1 MRRGRNGDME
11 NNKNGES
18 YEDLQG
24 RLAYMERLMDMLSRI
39 DHSTDSGEMGKVLN
53 QLLEEMGKYTGADRV
68 FVFDRMDR
76 EEIFS
81 NTFEWCANGVQPQQ
95 GNLQLL
101 RAEELPRW
109 REILGRGEVVV
120 IRQLEDVR
128 QTMPQEYDM
137 LKVQGIE
144 SEIAGPIFLPGISQR
159 LYRAG

>member
-11 NNKNGES
+11 KIKNGES

-95 GNLQLL
+95 GNLQL
-101 RAEELPRW
+101 
-109 REILGRGEVVV
+109 GRGDAPVAG
-120 IRQLEDVR
+120 DSG
-128 QTMPQEYDM
+128 
-137 LKVQGIE
+137 QGRG
-144 SEIAGPIFLPGISQR
+144 SGDPAAGGCAADHAAGI
-159 LYRAG
+159 